1 MVQVEAVQITDT
13 CCRISCLQVQQRPL
27 VNPVHI
33 IDTRIVVPASNS
45 RPAAAGIHSLILA
58 MANFGTLVMDSVA
71 SSPRCFL
78 SNVMHHLPHRVR
90 IRVAAHRQFLTREA
104 KGPVVC
110 LIHHLHITV
119 AQILQRRSCR
129 LAVPL
134 PAMVS
139 VLGILLM
146 QPEATI
152 CEFLKL

>member
-13 CCRISCLQVQQRPL
+13 CCCISCLQVQQRPL
-27 VNPVHI
+27 VNPVNI

-45 RPAAAGIHSLILA
+45 SPAAGIHSLILA
-58 MANFGTLVMDSVA
+58 MANFRTLVMDSVA

-90 IRVAAHRQFLTREA
+90 IRVAAHRQFLAREA
-104 KGPVVC
+104 KSPVVC

-119 AQILQRRSCR
+119 AQILQSRSCR
-129 LAVPL
+129 LVVPL
-134 PAMVS
+134 PTMVS